1 MYELRDDGGSSL
13 GSFIDKMLE
22 HDIDSINDD
31 LPRER
36 VSLKELIAVESPQYV
51 TRNGETSAFH
61 KEEIAKL
68 GEIVPQKF
76 HGEIRLPIVILRRID
91 YGPGMHTVAGNKVEL
106 FLIQHLI
113 VGDVDLEWD
122 NLPGWKMNDR
132 LARPHVQVLRR
143 KLPSTTCLGFTMSTG
158 TNRGKP
164 E

>member
-1 MYELRDDGGSSL
+1 M
-13 GSFIDKMLE
+13 GSFIDKILE

-31 LPRER
+31 LPRRR
-36 VSLKELIAVESPQYV
+36 VSLKELIAAELPQYV

-68 GEIVPQKF
+68 GEIVPRKF
-76 HGEIRLPIVILRRID
+76 HGDIWLPIVILRRID
-91 YGPGMHTVAGNKVEL
+91 HGPGMHTVTGSKVEL

-122 NLPGWKMNDR
+122 KLPGWEMNDR
-132 LARPHVQVLRR
+132 LARPHVQILRR
-143 KLPSTTCLGFTMSTG
+143 ELPSTTCLGFTMSTE
-158 TNRGKP
+158 TNRGKL

>member
-1 MYELRDDGGSSL
+1 VGSN
-13 GSFIDKMLE
+13 IDKLLE

-31 LPRER
+31 LPRGR
-36 VSLKELIAVESPQYV
+36 ISLKELIAAESPQYV
-51 TRNGETSAFH
+51 TRNGETSAFY

-76 HGEIRLPIVILRRID
+76 HGEIWLPIVILRRID

-122 NLPGWKMNDR
+122 KLPGWKMSDR

-143 KLPSTTCLGFTMSTG
+143 KLPSTTCIGFAMAAETS
-158 TNRGKP
+158 RRKP

>member
-1 MYELRDDGGSSL
+1 MDSN
-13 GSFIDKMLE
+13 IDKLLE
-22 HDIDSINDD
+22 HDIASINDD

-36 VSLKELIAVESPQYV
+36 ISLNALIAAESPQYV
-51 TRNGETSAFH
+51 TRNGETSAFC

-68 GEIVPQKF
+68 EEIVPRKF
-76 HGEIRLPIVILRRID
+76 HGEIWLPIVILRRID
-91 YGPGMHTVAGNKVEL
+91 YGLGIHTVAGNKVEL

-122 NLPGWKMNDR
+122 KLPEWKMNDQ

-143 KLPSTTCLGFTMSTG
+143 ELPSTTCIGFTMAIETS
-158 TNRGKP
+158 RGKP

>member
-1 MYELRDDGGSSL
+1 MGSPV
-13 GSFIDKMLE
+13 DKLLE
-22 HDIDSINDD
+22 RDIDSINDD
-31 LPRER
+31 LPERR
-36 VSLKELIAVESPQYV
+36 VSLKELIAAESPQYV

-68 GEIVPQKF
+68 GEIVPRKF
-76 HGEIRLPIVILRRID
+76 HGEIWLPIVILRRID
-91 YGPGMHTVAGNKVEL
+91 YGLGMHTVGGNKVEL

-122 NLPGWKMNDR
+122 KLSAWKMNDR
-132 LARPHVQVLRR
+132 LARPQVQVLRR
-143 KLPSTTCLGFTMSTG
+143 KLPSTTCIGFTMVAE

>member
-1 MYELRDDGGSSL
+1 MDSN
-13 GSFIDKMLE
+13 IDKLLE
-22 HDIDSINDD
+22 HDIASINDD

-36 VSLKELIAVESPQYV
+36 ISLNALIAAESPQYV
-51 TRNGETSAFH
+51 TRNGETSAFC

-68 GEIVPQKF
+68 GEMVPRKF
-76 HGEIRLPIVILRRID
+76 HGEIWLPIVILRRID
-91 YGPGMHTVAGNKVEL
+91 YGPGMHTVSGNKVEL

-122 NLPGWKMNDR
+122 NLPRWTMNDR
-132 LARPHVQVLRR
+132 LVRPQVQVLRR

-158 TNRGKP
+158 MNRGRP